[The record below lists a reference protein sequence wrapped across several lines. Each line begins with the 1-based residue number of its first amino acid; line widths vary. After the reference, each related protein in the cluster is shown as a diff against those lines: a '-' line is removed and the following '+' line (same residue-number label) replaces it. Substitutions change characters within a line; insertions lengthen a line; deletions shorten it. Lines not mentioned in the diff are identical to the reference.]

1 MKKTIPIA
9 LMLTII
15 GLQILGCKKE
25 VSTTPKSKQ
34 NFENAYN
41 VSSDGRMLIFKT
53 TASYNKLV
61 NNITTEEEENFISF
75 AKTQNYTSLL
85 ENRERSKAMSSGNDD
100 FFSSLLNEDGVIKI
114 GKFLYRINLETGL
127 VAVLSEANLAEYADL
142 VSMNKKNKN
151 IRIFTTQDDVID
163 LAESGAESTAKSCGG
178 IGGGTYTSYDNGSD
192 GLKIVTLENG
202 NVWRLNAIVEFEP
215 LGVLFRLSS
224 KHEIRVFK
232 NESSTGS
239 GSLVNSSNGI
249 LTVEMYC
256 NGPQGWCKKRPCDN
270 GDVQTVNP
278 GIYYYTQ
285 SGSHKQYF
293 YSGSRNLNGYYF
305 YTYARVKTADG
316 KVSAFTPMA
325 GRNINSPY

>member
-1 MKKTIPIA
+1 
-9 LMLTII
+9 
-15 GLQILGCKKE
+15 
-25 VSTTPKSKQ
+25 
-34 NFENAYN
+34 
-41 VSSDGRMLIFKT
+41 
-53 TASYNKLV
+53 
-61 NNITTEEEENFISF
+61 
-75 AKTQNYTSLL
+75 
-85 ENRERSKAMSSGNDD
+85 MSSGNDD
-100 FFSSLLNEDGVIKI
+100 FFSSLLNEDGVIQI

-256 NGPQGWCKKRPCDN
+256 N
-270 GDVQTVNP
+270 
-278 GIYYYTQ
+278 
-285 SGSHKQYF
+285 
-293 YSGSRNLNGYYF
+293 NLLF
-305 YTYARVKTADG
+305 
-316 KVSAFTPMA
+316 
-325 GRNINSPY
+325 